1 MDWLGGSGETAR
13 RLDGSKRINK
23 TAEIAVTAAV
33 QTVLG
38 GNGNGN
44 GNGND
49 NGNVSG
55 RWRKLGVIIAAK
67 RRRRDDSNSGSNGVD
82 TNLILLG
89 GSGWE

>member
-44 GNGND
+44 GND

-55 RWRKLGVIIAAK
+55 RWRKLGLIIAAK